1 MTDQALMAFGGGII
15 GLWLVVASWAIVR
28 ALTMQRKAAFAARR
42 AGQLSAM
49 LEASSAL
56 PLLVRSDGR
65 LEGAGSIARWFALDQ
80 LPATID
86 GLSGEITGGGV
97 DAIAPDALAQLR
109 HAVTLAQ
116 RTAKPFDMVLRS
128 HDGQRAIAVRGMPA
142 PAALGA
148 AGSALLWL
156 SDVSDDVAKLSR
168 LRHGREEAMAAFEA
182 ISALIEAAP
191 FPMWFRDGHLQIALV
206 NRAYVDAAE
215 AGSAAEIVAQQI
227 ELVEPV
233 AGLSARDAAR
243 SAHDSN
249 ETVARVVPVTIG
261 GTRRM
266 VQVVDIAISDVGVA
280 GYALD
285 RQELE
290 DARSENRRFADA
302 RRSMLDQMSAGV
314 AEFAPDRSLRFVN
327 RPFLRLFMVDQEW
340 ASSLPAFE
348 RVIDRL
354 RDNGRTPEVRD
365 FPGWRAT
372 RRGWFAATAMIE
384 ESWLLRD
391 GTHLRT
397 VAQPTPDGGL
407 LLIFEDQTEQIQ
419 LASARD
425 TLLRVRTATFDNL
438 FEAVAV
444 FAPDGRLHLWNQRF
458 RRLWEA
464 SEEYLVDHPRIDQLL
479 DMLSPQLA
487 DPRQKSVLREMV
499 IGATGERQQRGGRIT
514 FADDRQFDFAAI
526 PLPDGNALFTL
537 IDVTDSR
544 RIERA
549 LRERAQALEAAD
561 RVKADFLSRI
571 SYELRTPLTSI
582 GGFAEMLDS
591 GYAGELPEAAKS
603 YVKAILTSTEA
614 LGQQID
620 TVLDLSQSEAGAMP
634 LERRAV
640 NLAALVQEAVAA
652 ARSDAARA
660 QVTIAPD
667 IRVGVG
673 QVAGDAKRLRQAI
686 DQLIGHALASFA
698 DAQFQPVGGRRI
710 LVFADGDALSAQIV
724 VSDNGPGVELGGTHA
739 VGLALAKQL
748 FRAHDGRFETV
759 ARKGEGAM
767 VTAFLPR

>member
-1 MTDQALMAFGGGII
+1 MTDQTVMVIGGGII

-28 ALTMQRKAAFAARR
+28 ALMMQRGAAFAARR

-49 LEASSAL
+49 LEVSSAL

-65 LEGAGSIARWFALDQ
+65 LEGAGSIARWFGLEQ
-80 LPATID
+80 VPTTID
-86 GLSGEITGGGV
+86 GLSGADAEGGAGAMPQA
-97 DAIAPDALAQLR
+97 AIAALRQ
-109 HAVTLAQ
+109 AVALAQ

-128 HDGQRAIAVRGMPA
+128 SDSSRAIAVRGMPA

-156 SDVSDDVAKLSR
+156 SDASDDVARINR
-168 LRHGREEAMAAFEA
+168 LRHSREEAIAAFEA

-191 FPMWFRDGHLQIALV
+191 FPMWFRDSRLQIALV

-215 AGSAAEIVAQQI
+215 AGSAAEIVTQQI
-227 ELVEPV
+227 ELVEPI
-233 AGLSARDAAR
+233 AGRSARDAAR
-243 SAHDSN
+243 SAYDGN
-249 ETVARVVPVTIG
+249 EAVARIIPVTVRG
-261 GTRRM
+261 ERRM

-280 GYALD
+280 GYAID

-290 DARSENRRFADA
+290 DARSESRRFADA
-302 RRSMLDQMSAGV
+302 RRSMLDQISAGV

-340 ASSLPAFE
+340 ASSGPAFE
-348 RVIDRL
+348 RVIDRM

-407 LLIFEDQTEQIQ
+407 LLIFEDQTERIQ

-458 RRLWEA
+458 RRLWDA
-464 SEEYLVDHPRIDQLL
+464 SEELLVGHPRIDQLL
-479 DMLSPQLA
+479 DMLSPKLA

-499 IGATGERQQRGGRIT
+499 IGATGERQQRGGRIA

-549 LRERAQALEAAD
+549 LRDRAQALEAAD
-561 RVKADFLSRI
+561 QIKADFLSRI
-571 SYELRTPLTSI
+571 SYELRTPLTS
-582 GGFAEMLDS
+582 
-591 GYAGELPEAAKS
+591 
-603 YVKAILTSTEA
+603 
-614 LGQQID
+614 
-620 TVLDLSQSEAGAMP
+620 
-634 LERRAV
+634 
-640 NLAALVQEAVAA
+640 
-652 ARSDAARA
+652 
-660 QVTIAPD
+660 
-667 IRVGVG
+667 
-673 QVAGDAKRLRQAI
+673 
-686 DQLIGHALASFA
+686 
-698 DAQFQPVGGRRI
+698 
-710 LVFADGDALSAQIV
+710 
-724 VSDNGPGVELGGTHA
+724 
-739 VGLALAKQL
+739 
-748 FRAHDGRFETV
+748 
-759 ARKGEGAM
+759 
-767 VTAFLPR
+767 